1 MMSLPASERNFLF
14 PGTKPGKPRNSG
26 GYRAYVLSPLAKGLG
41 IHGVTFTALR
51 RTFATRAPRYGGL
64 KELQAQMQHSNFETT
79 MGVYAQTVPETQRAM
94 VEQMEAELE
103 PEESAQ

>member
-51 RTFATRAPRYGGL
+51 RTFATRAPRYEWCEGTTGADAALEFRDNDGRLRADGSGDPAGDGG
-64 KELQAQMQHSNFETT
+64 ADGGGT
-79 MGVYAQTVPETQRAM
+79 GA
-94 VEQMEAELE
+94 
-103 PEESAQ
+103 